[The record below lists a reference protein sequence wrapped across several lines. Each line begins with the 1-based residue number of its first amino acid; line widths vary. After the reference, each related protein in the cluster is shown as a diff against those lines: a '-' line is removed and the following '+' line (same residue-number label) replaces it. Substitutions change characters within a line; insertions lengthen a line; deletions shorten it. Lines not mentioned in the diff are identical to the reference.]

1 MEKPDMIYFDHYDS
15 AVKVCVPIAGQIREY
30 TLPLQSKGRMEAVRR
45 RKEESLL
52 ERARL
57 EGQVEQLRLSKEAE
71 LEAARNQLKQREL

>member
-30 TLPLQSKGRMEAVRR
+30 MLPLQSKGRMEAIRR
-45 RKEESLL
+45 RKEESVV

-57 EGQVEQLRLSKEAE
+57 EGQLEQLRTNKE
-71 LEAARNQLKQREL
+71 LELETAKNQLKQRES